1 MMKYNKVL
9 YVIAIITAICGCI
22 LLLQGY
28 GEYYD
33 DFTVINGVGG
43 LLCMIA
49 IAITIVIEYNN
60 SNNNKDYE

>member
-1 MMKYNKVL
+1 MKYSKIL
-9 YVIAIITAICGCI
+9 YIVAIITAICGCV

-49 IAITIVIEYNN
+49 VAIVIVIEFNN
-60 SNNNKDYE
+60 PDNNKDYE

>member
-1 MMKYNKVL
+1 MKYSKIL
-9 YVIAIITAICGCI
+9 YIVAIITAICGCV

-33 DFTVINGVGG
+33 DFTIINGVGG

-49 IAITIVIEYNN
+49 VAIVIVIEFNN
-60 SNNNKDYE
+60 PDNNKDYE

>member
-1 MMKYNKVL
+1 MKYDKVL
-9 YVIAIITAICGCI
+9 YVVAIIIAICGCI

-49 IAITIVIEYNN
+49 VAITIVIEYNN
-60 SNNNKDYE
+60 NSDNNKDYE